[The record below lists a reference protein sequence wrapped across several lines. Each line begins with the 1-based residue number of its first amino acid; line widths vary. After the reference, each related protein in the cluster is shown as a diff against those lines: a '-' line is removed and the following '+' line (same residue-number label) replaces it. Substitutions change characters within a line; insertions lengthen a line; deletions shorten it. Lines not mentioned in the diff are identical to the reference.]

1 MKIILSFVISAVA
14 CFSLHAQSEL
24 KLHSAKFTVGDDLAW
39 KYLKVDDSSWKD
51 VSIEKNLWDQGISF
65 PYSYA
70 WYRIHFTPSEDIRK
84 AAESS
89 QALLLHLGK
98 IDDTDEVYVNGL
110 FTGKTGKLPCDVDG
124 ADVASTWDTNREY
137 VFEHLEQINW
147 GGDNV
152 IAIRVWNIGDPG
164 GMFGDISITAPKLH
178 EGLVA
183 SWTEANNGKQQ
194 QCILSLTNNFT
205 PAQKGTLEISTSDAE
220 TGEQLST
227 IQKKISLKGHGK
239 TQLAINYDFRRH
251 TKILLKYTDAKTGES
266 HEEAYYPKYLQTP
279 VAPLTPRYNGPQ
291 VYGLRP
297 TSPLYFRIPVSGSR
311 PMKFQVKN
319 LPAGLSL
326 DAENGIITGSVKEE
340 GEYTMTFVATNDLG
354 SMSQDFTLKVGNVI
368 GLTPAMGWNSWNCWG
383 LNVSQEKVIQSAQ
396 SLIDKGLADYGYSY
410 INVDDAWEAD
420 ERNADGTIATNDRFP
435 DMKALGDWLH
445 ARGLKFGIYSS
456 PGDRTCGQYLGS
468 LDHEKQD
475 AETYNSWGID
485 YLKYDW
491 CGYSKVWDTLK
502 DQTTASYVR
511 PYLKM
516 EEHLRNQPRD
526 IWYSLCQ
533 YGMGD
538 VWTWGHA
545 IDANSWR
552 TTGDITDSWQSVMEC
567 AFIPGA
573 DIYSYAGPGHW
584 NDPDMLIVG
593 KVGWGD
599 GLHETRLTPDE
610 QYSHI
615 SLWVLQAAIMLIGC
629 PLDQLDDFA
638 INLLCNNEVN
648 AIDQD
653 ILGRAAHRAA
663 DVDGIQVW
671 MRPLSDGS
679 YAVGIFNM
687 NDNDKD
693 IDFANYFE
701 ACGIKNLKSLRDVW
715 QQNDM
720 SVSQT
725 KHRLAPHACKLF
737 KITF

>member
-1 MKIILSFVISAVA
+1 M
-14 CFSLHAQSEL
+14 
-24 KLHSAKFTVGDDLAW
+24 
-39 KYLKVDDSSWKD
+39 
-51 VSIEKNLWDQGISF
+51 
-65 PYSYA
+65 
-70 WYRIHFTPSEDIRK
+70 
-84 AAESS
+84 
-89 QALLLHLGK
+89 LHLGK

-164 GMFGDISITAPKLH
+164 GMFGDISITVPKLH
-178 EGLVA
+178 EGLAA

-194 QCILSLTNNFT
+194 QCILSLTNNFA

-220 TGEQLST
+220 TSEQLST

-279 VAPLTPRYNGPQ
+279 VAPLSPRYNGPQ

-311 PMKFQVKN
+311 PMKFEVKN

-326 DAENGIITGSVKEE
+326 DADNGIITGSVKEE
-340 GEYTMTFVATNDLG
+340 GDYTMTFVATNDRG

-383 LNVSQEKVIQSAQ
+383 LNVSQEKVMQSAQ
-396 SLIDKGLADYGYSY
+396 SLLEKGLADYGYSY

-445 ARGLKFGIYSS
+445 NHGLKFGIYSS

-567 AFIPGA
+567 AFITGA

-671 MRPLSDGS
+671 MRELADGS
-679 YAVGIFNM
+679 HAVGIFNM
-687 NDNDKD
+687 NSEDKD
-693 IDFANYFE
+693 VDFANYFD
-701 ACGIKNLKSLRDVW
+701 ACGIKGLKSLRDVW
-715 QQNDM
+715 QQKDLNAG
-720 SVSQT
+720 QT
-725 KHRLAPHACKLF
+725 KYRLAPHACKLF
-737 KITF
+737 KISF